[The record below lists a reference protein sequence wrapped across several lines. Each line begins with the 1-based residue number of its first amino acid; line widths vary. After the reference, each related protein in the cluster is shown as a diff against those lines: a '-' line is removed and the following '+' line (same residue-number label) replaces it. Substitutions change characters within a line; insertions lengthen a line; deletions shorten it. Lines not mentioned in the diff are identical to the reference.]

1 MGGTAEVIFRPCFG
15 DGRFFYFCFSLIFAP
30 QKKKSAAE
38 GDLAMQITKELVEY
52 VAELSRIKLD
62 EQSAVK
68 MEKELGAIVEYM
80 EVLKKIDTDN
90 IEPLSHVF
98 NITNVMRDDEIAE
111 SYDREDILKNAP
123 EHTDE
128 TVVVPKTVE

>member
-1 MGGTAEVIFRPCFG
+1 
-15 DGRFFYFCFSLIFAP
+15 
-30 QKKKSAAE
+30 
-38 GDLAMQITKELVEY
+38 MQITKELVEY

-62 EQSAVK
+62 EQSVIK
-68 MEKELGAIVEYM
+68 MEKELGAIVDYM
-80 EVLKKIDTDN
+80 EVLKKINTDN

-98 NITNVMRDDEIAE
+98 SITNVMRDDEIAE